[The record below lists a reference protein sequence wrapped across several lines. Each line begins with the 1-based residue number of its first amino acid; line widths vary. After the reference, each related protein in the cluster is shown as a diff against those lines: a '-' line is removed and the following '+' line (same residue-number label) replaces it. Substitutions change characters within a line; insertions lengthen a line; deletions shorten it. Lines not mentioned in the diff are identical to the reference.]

1 MASINTVARA
11 GMRGAYSSL
20 VRISNDIS
28 ILKNLPAPTASLA
41 AGILSAIPGL
51 SDRAETVR
59 AVGHGMASESASWG
73 QRLSAL
79 AFQFGGWGLADAVRL
94 VSGAI
99 PWCLGFLVLFWGA
112 SRLKGRPRNL
122 GTGLVWLLCAGV
134 SAHAVWMMA
143 APASPPIRDLRLLAP
158 LALVDMIK
166 SEQGRV
172 FMNPSARPGAA
183 VCGGNIW
190 DNSLTEKSASDLAGS
205 PTKWR
210 EEDRSKPF
218 SAVLIAGRVFEA
230 KPLIRHLLDAPDW
243 YLARIDNQGLLF
255 LHGQKPDLAATPV
268 PDFPAQRDRAIYLA
282 QYSLNLD
289 AAGFQ
294 TLAAS
299 SMDEALSL
307 EGKDYEVLFRAASLS
322 ASQSLWERARKQS
335 AAALKASPGAY
346 EASYL
351 QALSLLETRAFEKSF
366 ECTSILSRQYPD
378 DFNVLL
384 LHARA
389 ARAVHDYTAETKTLE
404 RLLRLAE
411 DSKSPTA
418 RIHIFL
424 AQSWAQRGFPEQ
436 AISHYQ
442 AALAEGLSS
451 DEAKDVRAIV
461 TTIENNRLKP

>member
-1 MASINTVARA
+1 M
-11 GMRGAYSSL
+11 GGAYSRL
-20 VRISNDIS
+20 VRISTDIS
-28 ILKNLPAPTASLA
+28 ILKNLPALAASLA
-41 AGILSAIPGL
+41 AGVLSAIPGL
-51 SDRAETVR
+51 LDRAETVR
-59 AVGHGMASESASWG
+59 AVGQGMASESASWG

-79 AFQFGGWGLADAVRL
+79 AFQLGGWGLADGLRL
-94 VSGAI
+94 ISGAI
-99 PWCLGFLVLFWGA
+99 PWCLGFLVLFWVAG
-112 SRLKGRPRNL
+112 RLKGLPRKL
-122 GTGLVWLLCAGV
+122 GTGLVWLLCAAV
-134 SAHAVWMMA
+134 PANAVWSMA
-143 APASPPIRDLRLLAP
+143 APATPPIRDLRLVAP
-158 LALVDMIK
+158 VALVDMIK
-166 SEQGRV
+166 GERGRV
-172 FMNPSARPGAA
+172 FLNPSARPGVA
-183 VCGGNIW
+183 VCGGNVI
-190 DNSLTEKSASDLAGS
+190 DHSLTERATSDLAGS
-205 PTKWR
+205 PAKWR

-218 SAVLIAGRVFEA
+218 SAVLLAGRVFEA

-243 YLARIDNQGLLF
+243 YLARIDNQGLVF
-255 LHGQKPDLAATPV
+255 LHGQKPDRSATPI
-268 PDFPAQRDRAIYLA
+268 PDFTDLRDRAIYLA

-307 EGKDYEVLFRAASLS
+307 GGKDYEVLFRAASLS

-335 AAALKASPGAY
+335 AAALKASPGSY

-351 QALSLLETRAFEKSF
+351 QALSLLETRAYEKSF
-366 ECTSILSRQYPD
+366 ECTSSLSRQYPD
-378 DFNVLL
+378 DFQVLL

-461 TTIENNRLKP
+461 TTIENNRLKQ